1 MKSVKKTVALALV
14 CVMMLVCALGCSGSA
29 DLGETLMELDGS
41 ELSVNMFMLYLS
53 RVKGTLCTTS
63 YFGSSATKSDFWDT
77 FYDADKWTTYNDHY
91 TELVLEDAKNCLAAL
106 ALFEEK
112 GLKLPESY
120 IEEIDAKMEDHVLN
134 EAGGSKSAFNA
145 ILSEYGANYD
155 ILRES
160 YIIEAK
166 ISYLREN
173 LFGKNGSKLGANIV
187 DDYYRDNYARF
198 KQVFLYTYEYQ
209 YETDDNGDVIY
220 YKEGNK
226 IAYDSSKTQKT
237 NSDGEVLRDSNGEII
252 YVYTDDSGKERIA
265 YDRVNGEP
273 TVLSDSKGNPV
284 VNYYN
289 ATEKALIK
297 EDAEKIMAQL
307 KKGDTVIFDAM
318 VEEYS
323 EDKGL
328 ADFPNGYYVTEET
341 LYESPEVI
349 EALFKMNVG
358 DYELVES
365 SYGFHLIMRYEI
377 EDAAYTKDEYKDIFI
392 SNSTG
397 TYVFMSS
404 LTNELF
410 ANYIKPYKAKIV
422 VDKEVLNSADIKR
435 AGINYYY

>member
-1 MKSVKKTVALALV
+1 MLGSYNDISGFSALELLCIFVGRAYVAVALT
-14 CVMMLVCALGCSGSA
+14 LGLRRSNY
-29 DLGETLMELDGS
+29 
-41 ELSVNMFMLYLS
+41 VNYL
-53 RVKGTLCTTS
+53 
-63 YFGSSATKSDFWDT
+63 T
-77 FYDADKWTTYNDHY
+77 F
-91 TELVLEDAKNCLAAL
+91 C
-106 ALFEEK
+106 
-112 GLKLPESY
+112 
-120 IEEIDAKMEDHVLN
+120 
-134 EAGGSKSAFNA
+134 
-145 ILSEYGANYD
+145 
-155 ILRES
+155 
-160 YIIEAK
+160 
-166 ISYLREN
+166 
-173 LFGKNGSKLGANIV
+173 
-187 DDYYRDNYARF
+187 
-198 KQVFLYTYEYQ
+198 
-209 YETDDNGDVIY
+209 
-220 YKEGNK
+220 
-226 IAYDSSKTQKT
+226 
-237 NSDGEVLRDSNGEII
+237 RDSNGEII

-365 SYGFHLIMRYEI
+365 DYGFHLIMRYEI

-410 ANYIKPYKAKIV
+410 ASYIKPYKAKIV